1 MTVSCPKC
9 RSDNPE
15 TLKFC
20 GECGTKL
27 DASASG
33 HPQGPED
40 RASFTRTLETSTDE
54 LTRGT
59 VFAGR
64 YEIIE
69 ELGAGGMGRVYRAHD
84 TKLNEEVAL
93 KLIKPEIA
101 ADKKTV
107 ERFHNEIK
115 IARRISHKNVCRTH
129 DFHEEGKTLFLTMEY
144 VRGED
149 LKSLIH
155 RTKTLSVGTALSI
168 ARQVAEGL
176 GEAHKLGITH
186 RDLKPG
192 NIMID
197 KDGQAKIMDFGIAR
211 SLQGGG
217 ITAEGGIIGT
227 PEYMSPEQV
236 EGKPADPR
244 ADIYALGIIL
254 FEMVTGRVPFEGET
268 AFSIANKHKSEPPPV
283 PKKLAPQIPEGLSR
297 LILRCLEKDKAKR
310 YQAADELITDIDAVE
325 EALPTAE
332 RIVPRRKTITHREIT
347 VKFQPRKLVIPVL
360 AISALAIISVFL
372 WHPWTSPKTAAP
384 GPKVENSIA
393 VISFQNLTGDSRYDS
408 LIKVVPNLM
417 ITKFESMGIPV
428 ASWERLQDLLKQMGK
443 DPDAPIDKE
452 TGFEIC
458 RREGIAV
465 LITGEVARA
474 GNVFVTNLKAL
485 DAGTK
490 GSLASHSA
498 QGQGEESILLSQ
510 IDDLTGSVHQQ
521 LGWALPGGE
530 AAAPISERTT
540 TSMEAYNDF
549 LKGRDFYEKH
559 YFEEARQALQRA
571 LDRDPEFASA
581 YLYLA
586 DVYAG
591 LRLFKLADETIKK
604 AEALS
609 AKANEKER
617 LYIGAE
623 VEGDPEIS
631 CRILQELAAK
641 YPKEKRPHVSLASYY
656 SGKKAFPEAIGELDK
671 ALELDPGYA
680 LALETF
686 AYVYMDMKELDKA
699 AEYLKKFSA
708 VNPGDAEPYAAM
720 GDLLFRAGK
729 LDEAIASYRE
739 ALKVKP
745 DYGSGDRIAYIH
757 AVKGEYQEALRA
769 MDDFIKNAPS
779 PGIRMY
785 GLMWRAFL
793 YHVVG
798 RRDAAIKEE
807 DEAIK
812 NLGSVNPYF
821 VSVAKLFKA
830 FFYYDRGEYDK
841 GRRLAQE
848 YFDFN
853 KAEDPSLGGMRM
865 NESLLEYYLAFC
877 DAKQGRLESARK
889 RHEKAS
895 RLEAQARAD
904 SQGWAAQAQRMGTIV
919 LAEILLAE
927 GKAGEAI
934 TVMEK
939 ELVLTIPWINNRPDY
954 TLHNMPIEQDVLA
967 RAHRKTGNI
976 DKAIEAYLKLLTFD
990 PSSQDRRLHIPV
1002 YHCRLAR
1009 LYEEKGE
1016 KDKAVAQY
1024 RIFLDLWKDADPG
1037 IPEFEDAR
1045 KRLAGLKGS

>member
-1 MTVSCPKC
+1 LATKCPQC
-9 RSDNPE
+9 YSENPE
-15 TLKFC
+15 IKQFC
-20 GECGTKL
+20 ADCGTRL
-27 DASASG
+27 APSSREI
-33 HPQGPED
+33 HPEV
-40 RASFTRTLETSTDE
+40 AETLQTPIHE
-54 LTRGT
+54 LTTGST
-59 VFAGR
+59 FAGR
-64 YEIIE
+64 YQVIE
-69 ELGAGGMGRVYRAHD
+69 ELGHGGMGRVYKVFD
-84 TKLNEEVAL
+84 TDIKEKIAL
-93 KLIKPEIA
+93 KLLRPEIA
-101 ADKKTV
+101 LGRETI
-107 ERFHNEIK
+107 ERFSNELK
-115 IARRISHKNVCRTH
+115 LARKISHRNVCRMF
-129 DFHEEGKTLFLTMEY
+129 DLGKAEGTTFITMEF
-144 VRGED
+144 VAGED
-149 LKSLIH
+149 LKRLI
-155 RTKTLSVGTALSI
+155 RKMGQLGAGRAVSI
-168 ARQVAEGL
+168 AKQVCEGL
-176 GEAHKLGITH
+176 MEAHHLGVVH
-186 RDLKPG
+186 RDLKPQ
-192 NIMID
+192 NIMVD
-197 KDGQAKIMDFGIAR
+197 EDGNAQIMDFGIAR
-211 SLQGGG
+211 SMQGKG
-217 ITAEGGIIGT
+217 ITGAGVMIGT

-236 EGKPADPR
+236 EGKEIDQR
-244 ADIYALGIIL
+244 SDIYSLGIVL
-254 FEMVTGRVPFEGET
+254 YEMLTGRVPFEGDT
-268 AFSIANKHKSEPPPV
+268 SFTIGVKHKSEIPRDPRQINT
-283 PKKLAPQIPEGLSR
+283 QIPQDLAR
-297 LILRCLEKDKAKR
+297 LVLKCLEKDKAKR
-310 YQAADELITDIDAVE
+310 YQSAAELRADLERVE
-325 EALPTAE
+325 LGLPTTE
-332 RIVPRRKTITHREIT
+332 RVLSARKPPTSRKIT
-347 VKFQPRKLVIPVL
+347 VEFTPKKLLVPAAAVAALVIAAV
-360 AISALAIISVFL
+360 VL
-372 WHPWTSPKTAAP
+372 WHPWTSSKTAAP

-408 LIKVVPNLM
+408 LIKAVPNLL
-417 ITKFESMGIPV
+417 ITKFESMGIPYV

-474 GNVFVTNLKAL
+474 GNVFVTNLKAI

-490 GSLASHSA
+490 GSLASASA

-510 IDDLTGSVHQQ
+510 IDDLTGRVHLK

-530 AAAPISERTT
+530 AAPPIAEFTT

-549 LKGRDFYEKH
+549 LKGRDFYEKK

-571 LDRDPEFASA
+571 VDRDPEFASA
-581 YLYLA
+581 HLYLA
-586 DVYAG
+586 HAYQG
-591 LRLFKLADETIKK
+591 LRLFKLGDETYKK

-617 LYIGAE
+617 LYIAAE
-623 VEGDPEIS
+623 VEENPEKY

-641 YPKEKRPHVSLASYY
+641 YPREKRPHLSLASYY
-656 SGKKAFPEAIGELDK
+656 RDKKAFPEAIGELDK
-671 ALELDPGYA
+671 ALELDPVYA
-680 LALETF
+680 LALEGF

-720 GDLLFRAGK
+720 GDLLFRAGR
-729 LDEAIASYRE
+729 LDEAIAGYRDM
-739 ALKVKP
+739 LKVKP
-745 DYGSGDRIAYIH
+745 DYGAGDRIAYVQ

-853 KAEDPSLGGMRM
+853 KAEDPSLGGIRM
-865 NESLLEYYLAFC
+865 NESLLEYYLALC

>member
-1 MTVSCPKC
+1 MEISRMKCPKC
-9 RSDNPE
+9 LTVNSPDSQYCKKCATALPSDE
-15 TLKFC
+15 
-20 GECGTKL
+20 GEV
-27 DASASG
+27 
-33 HPQGPED
+33 
-40 RASFTRTLETSTDE
+40 SFTRTVVTPGDE
-54 LTRGT
+54 LARGT

-69 ELGAGGMGRVYRAHD
+69 ELGAGGMGKVYRAHD

-129 DFHEEGKTLFLTMEY
+129 DLHEEGKTLFLTMEY

-149 LKSLIH
+149 LKSLLH
-155 RTKTLSVGTALSI
+155 RTKTLPIGTALSV

-310 YQAADELITDIDAVE
+310 YQAADELITEIAAVE

-332 RIVPRRKTITHREIT
+332 RIAPRRKTITHREIT
-347 VKFQPRKLVIPVL
+347 VKFQPRKFVIPVL
-360 AISALAIISVFL
+360 AISALAIISIFL
-372 WHPWTSPKTAAP
+372 WHPWSRSGTFTPPPKI
-384 GPKVENSIA
+384 ENSIA
-393 VISFQNLTGDSRYDS
+393 VISFQNLTGDSRYDG
-408 LIKVVPNLM
+408 LVKAVPNLL
-417 ITKFESMGIPV
+417 ITKFESMGIPYV

-443 DPDAPIDKE
+443 DPDEPIDKE

-465 LITGEVARA
+465 LITGEVTRA
-474 GNVFVTNLKAL
+474 GSVFVTNLKAL
-485 DAGTK
+485 DAGTR
-490 GSLASHSA
+490 GSLASDAA

-510 IDDLTGSVHQQ
+510 IDDLTERVHLK

-530 AAAPISERTT
+530 AAAPVREFTT

-549 LKGRDFYEKH
+549 LKGRDFYEKN

-586 DVYAG
+586 DVYSG
-591 LRLFKLADETIKK
+591 LRLFKLSDETYKK
-604 AEALS
+604 AWALS

-617 LYIGAE
+617 LYIAYGVE
-623 VEGDPEIS
+623 VDPEKYD
-631 CRILQELAAK
+631 RILQELATK
-641 YPKEKRPHVSLASYY
+641 YPKEKRPRVYLASHYR
-656 SGKKAFPEAIGELDK
+656 SKRAFPEAIGELNK

-680 LALETF
+680 SALETF

-699 AEYLKKFSA
+699 AAYLKKFSA

-720 GDLLFRAGK
+720 GDLLFRAGR

-745 DYGSGDRIAYIH
+745 DYEARDRIAYVQ
-757 AVKGEYQEALRA
+757 AVKGEYSDALRS

-779 PGIRMY
+779 QGIRMY

-798 RRDAAIKEE
+798 RRSAAIKEE

-812 NLGSVNPYF
+812 SLGAVNPYY

-830 FFYYDRGEYDK
+830 IFCYDQGEYDK
-841 GRRLAQE
+841 GRRFAQE

-853 KAEDPSLGGMRM
+853 KLNDPPFARI
-865 NESLLEYYLAFC
+865 NECFLENYLAWC
-877 DAKQGRLESARK
+877 DVKQGRLESARK

-895 RLEAQARAD
+895 RLEAQAKAD
-904 SQGWAAQAQRMGTIV
+904 IPSWAAQARRMGTIV
-919 LAEILLAE
+919 RAEILLAE
-927 GKAGEAI
+927 GKAEEAI

-939 ELVLTIPWINNRPDY
+939 ELVLTIPAINNRPLY
-954 TLHNMPIEQDVLA
+954 TQHNMPIEQDVLA
-967 RAHRKTGNI
+967 RAHQKTGNI

-990 PSSQDRRLHIPV
+990 PASQDRRLRIPV

-1037 IPEFEDAR
+1037 IPECEDAR
-1045 KRLAGLKGS
+1045 KRLAAIK